1 MNIERSFSPLFRL
14 WCVATALL
22 WNRTLGEM
30 KIMTRAVVSFMKQQV
45 QVFTRE
51 KVQSFLLDHHVNEFT
66 LKEMLGEEVSSE
78 KSSQGSSSYQS
89 FQSFR
94 KAQKEK
100 EKEKDKEG
108 TNMSSSGLITVL
120 WCVSSTNNIVAD
132 WRRRNRGGVA
142 QMVERSLS
150 MREVRGSMPLSS
162 TFIFASQ
169 ANNVWG
175 RSDL

>member
-1 MNIERSFSPLFRL
+1 
-14 WCVATALL
+14 
-22 WNRTLGEM
+22 
-30 KIMTRAVVSFMKQQV
+30 MTRAVVSFMKQQV

-120 WCVSSTNNIVAD
+120 
-132 WRRRNRGGVA
+132 
-142 QMVERSLS
+142 
-150 MREVRGSMPLSS
+150 
-162 TFIFASQ
+162 
-169 ANNVWG
+169 
-175 RSDL
+175 